1 MPSTFTELPH
11 PQPTR
16 QRARWILLGL
26 LLSCPLVAIGG
37 EFTVK
42 TPEGAL
48 FDSRTHFYD
57 AEQKTVIK
65 KAEFVGLHGDEK
77 RLAYAAVGMQSG
89 PRDAERSK
97 ETREAWK
104 QELNA
109 RHHRR
114 FLIAQ
119 EKANRRRGITPN
131 ETDNYYAWI
140 TLRDGT
146 RIFLARQDGSTS
158 GSAEPLAV
166 ALPAARRPG
175 AN

>member
-1 MPSTFTELPH
+1 MPFTFTQLPR
-11 PQPTR
+11 PQTTR
-16 QRARWILLGL
+16 QWASSILLGL
-26 LLSCPLVAIGG
+26 ILSCPLVAVGG

-42 TPEGAL
+42 SPEGAL

-89 PRDAERSK
+89 PRDPERWK

-104 QELNA
+104 QELDA

-119 EKANRRRGITPN
+119 EKASRRRGITP
-131 ETDNYYAWI
+131 EQEHNYY
-140 TLRDGT
+140 TMVQMRNGT
-146 RIFLARQDGSTS
+146 RLLFIRTPSESTS
-158 GSAEPLAV
+158 EKIDVRKLFN
-166 ALPAARRPG
+166 